1 MRFHRLIL
9 GIGLLVTLA
18 PSHAEPV
25 VTDSPRGE
33 WTLLLTPAL
42 RDFAYKEFDA
52 GGELL
57 DREDGVVPGVILGVS
72 REWRDLH
79 LVVDFSHYGG
89 DVDYDGQTQSGIPIT
104 TQTNAQFSSISFRA
118 ERRERTTTGRAYG
131 TYVGLGYTRWVRDIE
146 STRTAGGTFVQGLL
160 ETYTWW
166 TAEVGA
172 RVALY
177 QAGSATWQLDARFL
191 YTLYPSVEVDSH
203 GLFDRVTLEPE
214 GRPGFRVA
222 LPWEYGAKGQATRF
236 IAEPW
241 IEYFEFGESDPETI
255 TTGGVPVGTALEPR
269 SETRNLGV
277 SVGILHRF

>member
-1 MRFHRLIL
+1 MHVHQLIL
-9 GIGLLVTLA
+9 GIALLAILA
-18 PSHAEPV
+18 PVHAETIGP
-25 VTDSPRGE
+25 DSQRGG
-33 WTLLLTPAL
+33 WNLLLAPAL
-42 RDFAYKEFDA
+42 KDFTYKEFDS

-57 DREDGVVPGVILGVS
+57 DREDGIVPGVILGLS
-72 REWRDLH
+72 RPWRDLR
-79 LVVDFSHYGG
+79 LAIDFSHYDG
-89 DVDYDGQTQSGIPIT
+89 DVDYDGQTQIGTPIT
-104 TQTNAQFSSISFRA
+104 TRTNAQFSSISFRA
-118 ERRERTTTGRAYG
+118 ERPERTATGRPYG

-191 YTLYPSVEVDSH
+191 YTLDPSVEVDSH

-236 IAEPW
+236 IVEPW
-241 IEYFEFGESDPETI
+241 IQYFEFGESDAETI
-255 TTGGVPVGTALEPR
+255 TSGGVPVGTAIEPR
-269 SETRNLGV
+269 SETRYLGV
-277 SVGILHRF
+277 SVGILRRF